1 MKSRFLP
8 WLWIGILFFLGPYAF
23 AQTPLE
29 LDPARE
35 RISTNGHLARL
46 VDGDGQPPYA
56 ALHDPARWQALAGA
70 VSAGYRHDD
79 LWLRL
84 RLHAQTAG
92 SDWRIAFSNAL
103 LDEVELHIRHADDR
117 WEILR
122 SGENIGRE
130 HWAHATRAP
139 LFTFSPTPGQTQEIL
154 IRLRSKNALS
164 SEIVFWQAAAY
175 ERQARQ
181 DELWHGLYFGA
192 YLLLILFH
200 TFFWRMTREAQSGCY
215 LLYVIINASI
225 EMLTV
230 GLPQQQFLMPAW
242 LSDPL
247 LGITIALSPI
257 VGARF
262 ALLQLELPAR
272 WPNFCRRL
280 LGIYALIGGA
290 AALTIAAGHYAAG
303 VIVGQVLAL
312 GSIPFFTLL
321 ALWLLWRGHRPAR
334 FYLFAF
340 GIFYLGVGIA
350 FLRNLAILPTNPWT
364 INAAA
369 LGTMIHLVLMSLRL
383 NFRYDSLR
391 RELAAAQQHA
401 VGAMAVFNDKL
412 EQEVERRTSDLRQE
426 IQRRQLLANELRAA
440 LENEQ
445 RIREEQKEF
454 AAMISHEFRTPLSII
469 STTAQQLVRNP
480 DAPWEKTVARC
491 SNLRTA
497 TARMLSLVDEY
508 LAADRIDAE
517 ATGYQPRPCSGH
529 ELLQAIADEW
539 PDERL
544 LFAQDAELPALICD
558 PALLRV
564 AVRNLISNALRHSP
578 EHAPVRVTATSTA
591 RGLEILVANQGLEIP
606 PEEAARLFQKYFRGR
621 QAQQRPGAGLGL
633 YIVRRIARLHGGEI
647 ELRKRGTDGEVV
659 FALQLP
665 GQDADTDSKST
676 KADN

>member
-1 MKSRFLP
+1 MVDAMKSRFLF
-8 WLWIGILFFLGPYAF
+8 WLWLALLFFPVSHSL
-23 AQTPLE
+23 AQTLLE

-46 VDGDGQPPYA
+46 IDSSHEPPLT
-56 ALHDPARWQALAGA
+56 ALSHPGRWQALPGA
-70 VSAGYRHDD
+70 VSAGYRDD
-79 LWLRL
+79 NLWLRL
-84 RLHAQTAG
+84 RLHSPAAG
-92 SDWRIAFSNAL
+92 NHWRMAFSNAL
-103 LDEVELHIRHADDR
+103 LDEVDLHIQRGDGH

-130 HWAHATRAP
+130 HWPHGTRAP
-139 LFTFSPTPGQTQEIL
+139 LFDFSPDSGQIQEIL

-164 SEIVFWQAAAY
+164 SEIIFWQADAY
-175 ERQARQ
+175 ERQARR

-200 TFFWRMTREAQSGCY
+200 TFFWRMTREVQSGCY
-215 LLYVIINASI
+215 LLYVIVNASV
-225 EMLTV
+225 ELLTV

-247 LGITIALSPI
+247 LGIAIALSPVI
-257 VGARF
+257 GIRF

-272 WPNFCRRL
+272 WPNFCRH
-280 LGIYALIGGA
+280 LGFVYALIGGS
-290 AALTIAAGHYAAG
+290 AALVIAAGHFAAG
-303 VIVGQVLAL
+303 VIVGQLLAL
-312 GSIPFFTLL
+312 GSIPCLTLL

-350 FLRNLAILPTNPWT
+350 FLRNLTILPTNVWT

-369 LGTMIHLVLMSLRL
+369 LGTMVHLVLMSLRL

-391 RELAAAQQHA
+391 RELAAAQQSA
-401 VGAMAVFNDKL
+401 VSAMAVFNEQL
-412 EQEVERRTSDLRQE
+412 EQEVEHRTLDLRQE

-480 DAPWEKTVARC
+480 DAPWEKTVTRC
-491 SNLRTA
+491 NNLRSA
-497 TARMLSLVDEY
+497 TTRMLSLVDEY

-517 ATGYQPRPCSGH
+517 AAGYQPQPCKGQ
-529 ELLQAIADEW
+529 EVLQAIADEW

-544 LFAQDAELPALICD
+544 IFEQDAELPPLICD

-578 EHAPVRVTATSTA
+578 EQVPVRVSA
-591 RGLEILVANQGLEIP
+591 RNTPQGLEIQVINQGQEIP
-606 PEEAARLFQKYFRGR
+606 PEEADRLFQKYFRGR

-633 YIVRRIARLHGGEI
+633 YLVRRIARLHGGEI
-647 ELRKRGTDGEVV
+647 ELKNRGEGGEVI
-659 FALQLP
+659 FALHLP
-665 GQDADTDSKST
+665 APDCTSLASP
-676 KADN
+676 